1 MDRKQQLGNVAFGG
15 AWSEQ
20 IADDEALEAAMRR
33 LDGAV
38 IDTLAED
45 LRGDPELEAAL
56 ALAAGAHPKGA
67 MLASAW
73 GRALGQPNG
82 GLRYAELKRIATA
95 LRMGIGARLQAHN
108 EGERRCNYDR

>member
-1 MDRKQQLGNVAFGG
+1 MDRKQQLGNVSFGG

-45 LRGDPELEAAL
+45 LRGDAELEAAL
-56 ALAAGAHPKGA
+56 ALATAAHPKGA
-67 MLASAW
+67 MLAAAW
-73 GRALGQPNG
+73 GKALGQANG

-95 LRMGIGARLQAHN
+95 LRVGIGARLPAQSNGA
-108 EGERRCNYDR
+108 

>member
-20 IADDEALEAAMRR
+20 IAGDEALEAAMRR

-45 LRGDPELEAAL
+45 LRGDAEMEAAL
-56 ALAAGAHPKGA
+56 ALAASTHPKGP
-67 MLASAW
+67 MLVATW
-73 GRALGQPNG
+73 GKALGQPNG

-95 LRMGIGARLQAHN
+95 LRIGIGARLQAQ
-108 EGERRCNYDR
+108 GDGAQ